1 MKNSY
6 KMLIALLSSVA
17 FLSACGGGKADNS
30 WLSADDVRV
39 AIDETFAPI
48 MDEEAQ
54 AFALNHVEATMKPLY
69 ASEDSALHLLLA
81 DSFQMAI
88 ATRGLTESEE
98 AFIKG
103 KGRSALQAVIAKDA
117 FALIVAAGSSDT
129 LFTLDDLRGIIS
141 GKITRWEQLSHSHNK
156 GELRLVFDKSGSST
170 VRFMRDSLNGG
181 QPITGN
187 VFAQGSSQGVIEA
200 VKNTPGVIGVVGVD
214 WLRAAGDSTLKN
226 FSGLGFEVARVSRYA
241 DERSEF
247 KRPWQ
252 YHIATGSYPLV
263 RQVYAICTDPR
274 SKSMLKNFYFFLK
287 GENGQRI
294 ICNSSQMLPNSPV
307 YVKTVSV
314 K

>member
-1 MKNSY
+1 MK
-6 KMLIALLSSVA
+6 KAILVPVFVA
-17 FLSACGGGKADNS
+17 ATLCFIACGGNNPDKN
-30 WLSADDVRV
+30 WLSEDDVVV

-54 AFALNHVEATMKPLY
+54 AFALNHVEASMKPQY
-69 ASEDSALHLLLA
+69 VSEDSAMQMLMD
-81 DSFQMAI
+81 DSVQMAI
-88 ATRGLTESEE
+88 VTRGLTEREE

-103 KGRSALQAVIAKDA
+103 QRRTALQAVIAKDA
-117 FALIVAAGSSDT
+117 FALIINAGSADT
-129 LFTLDDLRGIIS
+129 MFTLDDLRGIVS
-141 GKITRWEQLSHSHNK
+141 GKFTRWEQLSKSHRT

-181 QPITGN
+181 RPLTGN
-187 VFAQGSSQGVIEA
+187 VYAQGSNEAVIEA
-200 VKNTPGVIGVVGVD
+200 VKKTPGVIGVVGVD
-214 WLRAAGDSTLKN
+214 WLRTAGDSTLKD
-226 FSGLGFEVARVSRYA
+226 FKGLGFEVALVSRYA
-241 DERSEF
+241 DERNDF

-252 YHIATGSYPLV
+252 YHIATGRYPLV

-294 ICNSSQMLPNSPV
+294 ICNSSQMLPNTPV
-307 YVKTVSV
+307 YVKQVNV